1 VNKTNQ
7 KLINFTIDADH
18 TDQRIDN
25 YLFSKFRKVPKS
37 LIYRMLRKGAIR
49 VNKKR
54 AKPEYKL
61 QNGDLIRLPHIETE
75 MTVTDKKPSDQAM
88 KVLEKGILYE
98 DEDLLVLNKPAGM
111 ASHGGSGITFGVIET
126 MREARPQTKSLELVH
141 RLDKDTSGC
150 LILAKKRSILKELHE
165 LLRAS
170 NIKKKYLVLVKG
182 KWQGGV
188 RKVDVALIKNQLKSG
203 ERMVVADEAGKKSL
217 TTFRP
222 RQIFSMAS
230 LLEVDLGTG
239 RTHQIRVHATHIGHP
254 IAGDEKY
261 GDKQFNS
268 IMHKKGLKRLF
279 LHAASLSIYLPSKEK
294 TITVKAPLPKELNE
308 ILNTIDS

>member
-7 KLINFTIDADH
+7 KLINFTIDPDH
-18 TDQRIDN
+18 ADQRIDN

-61 QNGDLIRLPHIETE
+61 QTGDLIRLPHIETE

-88 KVLEKGILYE
+88 KVLEK
-98 DEDLLVLNKPAGM
+98 
-111 ASHGGSGITFGVIET
+111 GGSGITFGVIET